1 MGAPPP
7 SLSPWETCVFSLPCA
22 MPRAAARK
30 TQGGMSHK
38 LRPTFA
44 LLSPYFRLRLGLGY
58 AHNFMDWISIIPLIG
73 TLGAA
78 VACTVMAASHA
89 RLTASKQQRRQEEY
103 ERAIESH
110 LNRVTEDWEQRFG
123 SLRLETSTAIEAA
136 EASWDKAKRAD
147 QAARMRSTR
156 AAAAGIPGG
165 DTPVTQG
172 EDWLERGRAGLLN
185 SVGNG

>member
-7 SLSPWETCVFSLPCA
+7 SLSPWEICA
-22 MPRAAARK
+22 FRAVRAMARK
-30 TQGGMSHK
+30 REETTHRESSQWI
-38 LRPTFA
+38 RPTFA

-78 VACTVMAASHA
+78 VACIVMAASHA